1 MRILNILIPSVLVMI
16 GVGCQCGESRTTS
29 RTSTVTQSVA
39 QTTVTQPVAQTST
52 PEPAAAPEPPPA
64 LVPAGTKPISVQ
76 QVVTDKATYT
86 IETLPNPTPRLTP
99 TSREGDKAEHVYSS
113 NIIAVYVHTNSGVT
127 VNSTNIPAAPTPQN
141 QPQP

>member
-1 MRILNILIPSVLVMI
+1 
-16 GVGCQCGESRTTS
+16 
-29 RTSTVTQSVA
+29 
-39 QTTVTQPVAQTST
+39 VTQPVAQTST